1 VIVVVGVPAW
11 RAAEPVGPDGRAC
24 GIALAA
30 AGRSAPVE
38 LVGRTGDDAAGD
50 ALLLA
55 LTRAGVGHVAM
66 LRDPARATLILEPV
80 LADDEAASPVG
91 GDGTGSLDARGPA
104 MLPAQSAPHLES
116 ADVSLGLE
124 YLTGYGVLVVTDDV
138 PESVVPV
145 AIEAAAFAGAH
156 LVLLVPPGREVPAVM
171 PVEATVLA
179 APDEADEG
187 AFATLVGAY
196 AAALDAGI
204 SPAAAFAAATG
215 DAGWEPLEV

>member
-1 VIVVVGVPAW
+1 M
-11 RAAEPVGPDGRAC
+11 AASRRGAR
-24 GIALAA
+24 
-30 AGRSAPVE
+30 VE

-50 ALLLA
+50 SLLLT
-55 LTRAGVGHVAM
+55 LSRAGVGHVAM
-66 LRDPARATLILEPV
+66 LRDPARGTPVVMPVASEPSDGEAPFPLDGGDTGSPVPGAPASGPAPRLEP
-80 LADDEAASPVG
+80 
-91 GDGTGSLDARGPA
+91 
-104 MLPAQSAPHLES
+104 

-124 YLTGYGVLVVTDDV
+124 YVTGYGVLVVTDDV

-145 AIEAAAFAGAH
+145 AAEAAAFAGAH
-156 LVLLVPPGREVPAVM
+156 LVLLVPPGREAPAVLSA
-171 PVEATVLA
+171 EATVLA

-187 AFATLVGAY
+187 AFATLVGEY